1 MANCS
6 AMNLILKSQPTSRKR
21 FDSEIHST
29 FLLDDDDDGD
39 NFLHDVNNPY
49 APLTYPFLP

>member
-1 MANCS
+1 MTNFS

-29 FLLDDDDDGD
+29 FLLDDDDGD
-39 NFLHDVNNPY
+39 NFFHDVNNPY